1 MSLEEARNTY
11 KLIENMLN
19 ELYLEQKQI
28 IIDKEELEQLKIRK
42 TEISNEVEE
51 LRIKLNEKVKE
62 ISLKLRTIND
72 EVTLLKRKYITT
84 YEFKNLLF
92 QVDNILHNND
102 EFFNILKK
110 DNNEFNQI
118 KDIYYNRQ
126 QWHIDKNTIFVK
138 EEIERYSEFF
148 DTVEEGAPLT
158 SSQREAIVTN
168 DNSNLVLAGAG
179 SGKTSVLVAN
189 VLYLLEAGLAKEEE
203 ILLLAF
209 NKNAA
214 KEIRTRL
221 QLDKVTSK
229 TFHSLGFSKI
239 IPESLNKRQTPC
251 PWAGSSEQST
261 IVFRSLIQ
269 NELETNMSF
278 LAKFT
283 MYFIED
289 FKPYKSIFSFKTK
302 AEYIDYLRSKDI
314 VTLKNGEP
322 VKSYEELMIANYLY
336 LKNIEYIYEHPYEI
350 ETATLDRK
358 QYQPDFYLPEYGV
371 YIEHFGIDRNYKTAS
386 YVDNT
391 KYIEDME
398 WKRQTHQDYD
408 TKLIETYSYERMDG
422 NLLEKLEEKLDELNV
437 EKKDIDFDKALQEL
451 IEDKAVLSTF
461 TNLIM
466 TYLGHFI
473 NGKHTIENLL
483 ENAKDKRIRTFIELF
498 DVINTRYIEKKNKCA
513 CVDYND
519 MISKALEHLEQKNFT
534 SKYKYIFVDE
544 FQDISILRNEMVKE
558 LTSLNEN
565 ACIKVVGDDW
575 QAINKFAGSDVMII
589 KNFQNHYNDAKRV
602 DLKDTFRFGKTIAD
616 ISKKFIMKNR
626 DSQISKDINTLK
638 GKESNIYVYWDNYS
652 RKDEEEKNSTAH
664 IRDVI
669 DKLIEKDPQIKE
681 ILITGRYKFLLKKE
695 QLEEIK
701 RNYSNIDISFKSVHS
716 SKGLGMDYVIVLGM
730 EEGYN
735 GFPSEKENDPIIDS
749 VLKNEESYPY
759 AEERR
764 LFYVALTRVKKDIVF
779 VSNPK
784 KTSSFLKEIIRD
796 NKDLITELNS
806 NPMSKHDVCPQC
818 NNGYLIEQKQF
829 AYCTDSKFC
838 KYKEKIQPRCKHCNT
853 KLVFDE
859 TKRIRYCSNHPSY
872 TVESCKS
879 CDDGYMIDKGSFFG
893 CSNYPTEDCK
903 YTVSK

>member
-1 MSLEEARNTY
+1 M
-11 KLIENMLN
+11 
-19 ELYLEQKQI
+19 
-28 IIDKEELEQLKIRK
+28 
-42 TEISNEVEE
+42 V
-51 LRIKLNEKVKE
+51 
-62 ISLKLRTIND
+62 
-72 EVTLLKRKYITT
+72 
-84 YEFKNLLF
+84 
-92 QVDNILHNND
+92 
-102 EFFNILKK
+102 
-110 DNNEFNQI
+110 
-118 KDIYYNRQ
+118 
-126 QWHIDKNTIFVK
+126 
-138 EEIERYSEFF
+138 
-148 DTVEEGAPLT
+148 
-158 SSQREAIVTN
+158 
-168 DNSNLVLAGAG
+168 
-179 SGKTSVLVAN
+179 
-189 VLYLLEAGLAKEEE
+189 
-203 ILLLAF
+203 
-209 NKNAA
+209 
-214 KEIRTRL
+214 
-221 QLDKVTSK
+221 
-229 TFHSLGFSKI
+229 
-239 IPESLNKRQTPC
+239 
-251 PWAGSSEQST
+251 
-261 IVFRSLIQ
+261 
-269 NELETNMSF
+269 
-278 LAKFT
+278 
-283 MYFIED
+283 
-289 FKPYKSIFSFKTK
+289 
-302 AEYIDYLRSKDI
+302 
-314 VTLKNGEP
+314 
-322 VKSYEELMIANYLY
+322 
-336 LKNIEYIYEHPYEI
+336 
-350 ETATLDRK
+350 
-358 QYQPDFYLPEYGV
+358 
-371 YIEHFGIDRNYKTAS
+371 
-386 YVDNT
+386 
-391 KYIEDME
+391 
-398 WKRQTHQDYD
+398 
-408 TKLIETYSYERMDG
+408 G

-451 IEDKAVLSTF
+451 VEDKAVLSTF

-483 ENAKDKRIRTFIELF
+483 ENAKDKRIRTFIELC

-544 FQDISILRNEMVKE
+544 FQDISILRNEMIKE

-616 ISKKFIMKNR
+616 ISKKFIMKNK

-652 RKDEEEKNSTAH
+652 RKDEKEKNNTAH

-701 RNYSNIDISFKSVHS
+701 KNYSSIDISFKSVHS
-716 SKGLGMDYVIVLGM
+716 SKGLGMDYVIVIGM

-749 VLKNEESYPY
+749 VLKNEENYPY

-838 KYKEKIQPRCKHCNT
+838 KYKEKIQPRCKYCNT

-859 TKRIRYCSNHPSY
+859 TKKIRYCSNHPSY

-879 CDDGYMIDKGSFFG
+879 CDDGYMIDKGSFFA